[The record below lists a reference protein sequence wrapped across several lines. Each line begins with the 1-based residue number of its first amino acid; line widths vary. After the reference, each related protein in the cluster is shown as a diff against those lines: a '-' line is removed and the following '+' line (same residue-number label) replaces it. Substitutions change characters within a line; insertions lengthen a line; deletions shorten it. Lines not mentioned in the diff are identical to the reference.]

1 MLGQTMLVTMLGYNA
16 FANAKVIDIASSLTD
31 EELDA
36 PTNYA
41 QGSIRSTLAHL
52 LRVQWSWRTV
62 TETHLPPTSAP
73 PISGT
78 SSIAELKA
86 FAQAE
91 AEAISAWVATQSD
104 AELETHFPSKYGD
117 QEFEILP
124 WQALTQMLFHSM
136 QHRSEIA
143 LWLTETGHSPGDLDF
158 IYYTD
163 PSMG

>member
-1 MLGQTMLVTMLGYNA
+1 MLGQTMLLKMFGYNA
-16 FANAKVIDIASSLTD
+16 FANAKVLEIAASLSD

-41 QGSIRSTLAHL
+41 HGSIRGSLAHL

-62 TETHLPPTSAP
+62 TETHLPPASP
-73 PISGT
+73 PTISGT
-78 SSIAELKA
+78 SSIAELNA

-91 AEAISAWVATQSD
+91 AEAISAWLAAQSD
-104 AELETHFPSKYGD
+104 SDLTIPFPSKYGD
-117 QEFEILP
+117 QDFEIIP
-124 WQALTQMLFHSM
+124 WHALAQTLFHSM

-143 LWLTETGHSPGDLDF
+143 LWLTKQGHSPGDLDF

-163 PSMG
+163 PGMG

>member
-1 MLGQTMLVTMLGYNA
+1 MLGQTMLLKMFGYNA
-16 FANAKVIDIASSLTD
+16 FANANVLEIASSLTD

-41 QGSIRSTLAHL
+41 LGSIRGTLAHL
-52 LRVQWSWRTV
+52 LRVQWSWRTA

-78 SSIAELKA
+78 SSIAEMKA
-86 FAQAE
+86 FGRAE
-91 AEAISAWVATQSD
+91 AEAISAWVSTQSD
-104 AELETHFPSKYGD
+104 AELATPFPAKYGE

-124 WQALTQMLFHSM
+124 WQAFVQMLFHSM

-143 LWLTETGHSPGDLDF
+143 LWLTEKGHSPGDLDF

>member
-1 MLGQTMLVTMLGYNA
+1 M
-16 FANAKVIDIASSLTD
+16 
-31 EELDA
+31 
-36 PTNYA
+36 
-41 QGSIRSTLAHL
+41 
-52 LRVQWSWRTV
+52 

-73 PISGT
+73 PISGM
-78 SSIAELKA
+78 SSIEELKA

-104 AELETHFPSKYGD
+104 EELAMPFPSKYGD

-124 WQALTQMLFHSM
+124 WQALTQLLFHSM

-143 LWLTETGHSPGDLDF
+143 LWLTEKGQSPGDLDF
-158 IYYTD
+158 IYYAD

>member
-1 MLGQTMLVTMLGYNA
+1 MLVTMFGYNA
-16 FANAKVIDIASSLTD
+16 SVNAKVLEIASSLTD

-41 QGSIRSTLAHL
+41 QGSIRATLAHL

-62 TETHLPPTSAP
+62 TEKHLPPSSAP
-73 PISGT
+73 QISGT
-78 SSIAELKA
+78 SSIAELTA
-86 FAQAE
+86 FARAE
-91 AEAISAWVATQSD
+91 AEAISTWVAIQSD
-104 AELETHFPSKYGD
+104 AELATPFPSKYGD

-143 LWLTETGHSPGDLDF
+143 LWLTEKGPSPGDLDF
-158 IYYTD
+158 IYYAD

>member
-1 MLGQTMLVTMLGYNA
+1 MLAQAMLKTMFAYNA
-16 FANAKVIDIASSLTD
+16 AVNAKVVELAALLDDAD
-31 EELDA
+31 LDA

-41 QGSIRSTLAHL
+41 QGSIRGTLAHL

-62 TETHLPPTSAP
+62 AETHLPPASAP
-73 PISGT
+73 AISGA
-78 SSIAELKA
+78 SSIAELST

-91 AEAISAWVATQSD
+91 ADAINAWLATQS
-104 AELETHFPSKYGD
+104 ETDLATPFPSKYGD

-124 WQALTQMLFHSM
+124 WQALTQILFHNM

-143 LWLTETGHSPGDLDF
+143 LWLTEKGHSPGDLDF
-158 IYYTD
+158 IYFAD